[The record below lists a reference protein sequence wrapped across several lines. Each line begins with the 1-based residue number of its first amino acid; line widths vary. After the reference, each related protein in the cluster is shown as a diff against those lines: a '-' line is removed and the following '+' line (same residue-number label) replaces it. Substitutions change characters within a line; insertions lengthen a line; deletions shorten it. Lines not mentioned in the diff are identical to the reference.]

1 MQLLVLKTF
10 PKYIDLM
17 TTIKSLIFLFIY
29 FFRFHSI
36 LRYLED
42 VSFDDLF
49 PKALSTYS
57 QNVFHVFNLVE
68 DIAYVSNEIFSSDL
82 V

>member
-42 VSFDDLF
+42 VPFDDLF